1 MTHNHIYEV
10 PFGFDPAMLH
20 PFERG
25 NDPKFFRIPYL
36 AGSGGEGKLHTFEIG
51 LDQILISASDNLGN
65 VVLMGVTDRDLLVTL
80 SKKETSYAVRSQ
92 QLSRSEAAE
101 IKAIGKEALGL
112 ASMDA
117 NQTAPTQ
124 EENIVA
130 LLPQS
135 QVSAEEECD
144 AA

>member
-1 MTHNHIYEV
+1 MTHEHIYEV
-10 PFGFDPAMLH
+10 PFGFDPAMLR

-25 NDPKFFRIPYL
+25 NDHKVLHIPYL
-36 AGSGGEGKLHTFEIG
+36 AEPRGKGKLHTFEIG
-51 LDQILISASDNLGN
+51 LDQILIPTSNNLGN
-65 VVLMGVTDRDLLVTL
+65 VVLMGVTDRDLFISL
-80 SKKETSYAVRSQ
+80 SKEEASYAVRSQ

-101 IKAIGKEALGL
+101 IKAIGKEAL
-112 ASMDA
+112 ASMYA

-124 EENIVA
+124 EKNNVA

-135 QVSAEEECD
+135 QVSAEEESD